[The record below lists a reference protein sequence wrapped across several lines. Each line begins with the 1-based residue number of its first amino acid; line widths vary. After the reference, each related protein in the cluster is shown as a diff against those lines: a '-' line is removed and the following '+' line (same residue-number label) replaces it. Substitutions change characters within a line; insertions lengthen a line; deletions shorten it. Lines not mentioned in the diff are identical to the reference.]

1 MEFETYPQDACY
13 RYHNGPTQLSEAMR
27 AALAR
32 DPVSP
37 VLWEPHL
44 IALDR
49 RVQIILKAVRDCM
62 EAARETANNAD
73 EESALPDS

>member
-1 MEFETYPQDACY
+1 M
-13 RYHNGPTQLSEAMR
+13 QLSEAMR
-27 AALAR
+27 AALLR

>member
-1 MEFETYPQDACY
+1 M
-13 RYHNGPTQLSEAMR
+13 QLSEAMR
-27 AALAR
+27 AALSR

-44 IALDR
+44 TALDR
-49 RVQIILKAVRDCM
+49 RVKIILKAVRDCM